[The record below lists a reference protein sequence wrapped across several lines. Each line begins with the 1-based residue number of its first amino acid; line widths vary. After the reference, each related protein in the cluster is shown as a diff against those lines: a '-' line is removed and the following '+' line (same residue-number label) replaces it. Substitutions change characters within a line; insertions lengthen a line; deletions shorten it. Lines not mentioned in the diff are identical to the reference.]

1 MKMSPPPMSAAG
13 AAAAALAVLLL
24 LSSAGVLDGLSIPDS
39 GLESPLGVR
48 EGFAF
53 VTKPSTSSFFIA
65 QQTMAV
71 SSGLF
76 QPRVIKVSLCV
87 FQLFPKLLFPLLLSL
102 LFWDPDD
109 TTPENDASLE
119 KAVDFLINPA
129 IAVPRLYMIS
139 GVVRRD

>member
-1 MKMSPPPMSAAG
+1 MVAFILYGSVVNEYEIARARLSVQVEVRRWTHLPPPQMKMSPPPMSAAG
-13 AAAAALAVLLL
+13 AAAAALALLLL

-71 SSGLF
+71 SSRPF
-76 QPRVIKVSLCV
+76 QSRI
-87 FQLFPKLLFPLLLSL
+87 
-102 LFWDPDD
+102 
-109 TTPENDASLE
+109 
-119 KAVDFLINPA
+119 I
-129 IAVPRLYMIS
+129 
-139 GVVRRD
+139 

>member
-24 LSSAGVLDGLSIPDS
+24 LSSAGVGGAVLDGLSIPDS

-71 SSGLF
+71 SS
-76 QPRVIKVSLCV
+76 RLC
-87 FQLFPKLLFPLLLSL
+87 
-102 LFWDPDD
+102 
-109 TTPENDASLE
+109 TPALG
-119 KAVDFLINPA
+119 
-129 IAVPRLYMIS
+129 Y
-139 GVVRRD
+139 